1 MINSICKVNS
11 NVKFINCNITKKTFK
26 ETVMSISKDDMI
38 NELVEYDLEH
48 LTMSEVINMIGTF
61 LSLGYGELDDE
72 ELQERYDTL
81 GAGDHAIH

>member
-1 MINSICKVNS
+1 
-11 NVKFINCNITKKTFK
+11 
-26 ETVMSISKDDMI
+26 MSISKDDMI

-48 LTMSEVINMIGTF
+48 LTLSEVINMIGTF

-72 ELQERYDTL
+72 ALQERYDTL

>member
-1 MINSICKVNS
+1 
-11 NVKFINCNITKKTFK
+11 
-26 ETVMSISKDDMI
+26 MSISKDDMI

-61 LSLGYGELDDE
+61 LAIGYGELDDE

-81 GAGDHAIH
+81 GACDHAIH